1 MPQLPKD
8 VAKRTAEAES
18 GWDMDEGIYV
28 VSLKAVYDTDP
39 KTKKEYSG
47 DKGPYWNWVVEFPST
62 GTAAEINENRYK
74 KRQLWRSISLSEEA
88 DNMRQ
93 EAYTAFGDPT
103 ASVNT
108 DELIGNFAFVET
120 YNDEWNGQVRPK
132 VRKFMPLDAETAA
145 KLGQEPITPAK
156 GASKGKAKTE
166 NTEALY

>member
-18 GWDMDEGIYV
+18 GWDMEEGVYV
-28 VSLKAVYDTDP
+28 VALKAVYDADP

-47 DKGPYWNWVVEFPST
+47 DKGPYWNWVVEFPKT
-62 GTAAEINENRYK
+62 GIAADINEGRYK
-74 KRQLWRSISLSEEA
+74 GRQLWRSISLSESA

-93 EAYTAFGDPT
+93 EAYNAFGDPT

-120 YNDEWNGQVRPK
+120 YNDEWDGQLRAK

-145 KLGQEPITPAK
+145 KLDQKVTP
-156 GASKGKAKTE
+156 ASKGKGKAAEKAE
-166 NTEALY
+166 DLY